1 MLWEP
6 WLRRLRHDL
15 VKRLVWPARDRRDM
29 GGLPAPGELSCRL
42 VDDEGR
48 PATPEAL
55 WSALKADAPE
65 PHHGALAEFE
75 TALGASLAAAQ
86 RGDVHGVLALDD
98 AFEGLVQVLARKG
111 R

>member
-29 GGLPAPGELSCRL
+29 GGAVVAGELSAKL
-42 VDDEGR
+42 IDDEGR
-48 PATPEAL
+48 PATAETV
-55 WSALKADAPE
+55 WTALKAEAPN
-65 PHHGALAEFE
+65 PQQHALAEFE
-75 TALGASLAAAQ
+75 SALVRSLAAAQ
-86 RGDVHGVLALDD
+86 QDDLHGVLTLEA
-98 AFEGLVQVLARKG
+98 AFERLVQDLAREG

>member
-1 MLWEP
+1 MLWDP

-29 GGLPAPGELSCRL
+29 GGPPLPGELAAKL
-42 VDDEGR
+42 VDDEGS
-48 PATPEAL
+48 PATAATV
-55 WSALKADAPE
+55 WSDLKADAPD

-75 TALGASLAAAQ
+75 NALRAGLAAAE
-86 RGDVHGVLALDD
+86 RNDLPGVLALED
-98 AFEGLVQVLARKG
+98 AFEQLDQVLARKE

>member
-29 GGLPAPGELSCRL
+29 GGAPLPGELCAKL
-42 VDDEGR
+42 IDDEGK
-48 PATPEAL
+48 PATAAAV
-55 WSALKADAPE
+55 WTALKEEAPA
-65 PHHGALAEFE
+65 PNHGALAEFE
-75 TALGASLAAAQ
+75 TALGESLAAAE
-86 RGDVHGVLALDD
+86 RNHLPGVLALED
-98 AFEGLVQVLARKG
+98 AFDRLAQVLAREG